1 MPPPPNQSLI
11 QAHPYKL
18 AVDYFGDFPVALRRQ
33 VNAVAR
39 EEPLQLMPWQ
49 LAELVMEVDE
59 WRVFLGRH
67 VSHGLDVPSMQRH
80 QIVEIIQPMQGQVG
94 RFPSAPMRSGGGEQ
108 DGDDVMIA
116 CDADHAAEVGAE
128 VGQGDAIRAGLPEEP
143 HQGKHGPV
151 GELDDPQIRRLPEEA
166 RRVLVLET
174 DALPMVV
181 PSEVHGD
188 GLRLHGQD
196 VPLQLLQAGPGAPA
210 FDADGHEREDGV
222 RIARLDDRSQ
232 FAGVA
237 SALAARVAHEDYRR
251 TPICSGGHS
260 VGVSVWNPEQIGV
273 DKKPRSKMDRSGIAE
288 LDPGRR

>member
-1 MPPPPNQSLI
+1 
-11 QAHPYKL
+11 
-18 AVDYFGDFPVALRRQ
+18 
-33 VNAVAR
+33 
-39 EEPLQLMPWQ
+39 
-49 LAELVMEVDE
+49 
-59 WRVFLGRH
+59 
-67 VSHGLDVPSMQRH
+67 MQRH

-94 RFPSAPMRSGGGEQ
+94 RFPSAPMRSGRGEQ
-108 DGDDVMIA
+108 DGNDVVVTG
-116 CDADHAAEVGAE
+116 DADHAAEVGAE

-188 GLRLHGQD
+188 RLRLHGQD

-288 LDPGRR
+288 LDPGRRQDELRTEEAQPNLDRDQQNHRDQDVVADQPRGTVDSRAGHSTCARRLKWPRHGTSAQDVAGGNMRPRL